1 MVVLLDPIKLR
12 ESVFNKLNWQIRGD
26 FVKIT
31 LKIS

>member
-1 MVVLLDPIKLR
+1 MVVLLDPIELR
-12 ESVFNKLNWQIRGD
+12 ESVFNKLTIRGD